1 VDFMKLD
8 ATEVTFY
15 KHIGR
20 QRPYNGKILSTV
32 HNVDV
37 TNLSRIVHV
46 FMSILSYTI
55 AHRAVNV
62 DRLHKMLKVLPGQI
76 SSESSPIPLDRP
88 R

>member
-15 KHIGR
+15 QHIGR

-37 TNLSRIVHV
+37 TNLSRIVYV
-46 FMSILSYTI
+46 FKPILYTTTYCKL
-55 AHRAVNV
+55 R
-62 DRLHKMLKVLPGQI
+62 
-76 SSESSPIPLDRP
+76 S
-88 R
+88 